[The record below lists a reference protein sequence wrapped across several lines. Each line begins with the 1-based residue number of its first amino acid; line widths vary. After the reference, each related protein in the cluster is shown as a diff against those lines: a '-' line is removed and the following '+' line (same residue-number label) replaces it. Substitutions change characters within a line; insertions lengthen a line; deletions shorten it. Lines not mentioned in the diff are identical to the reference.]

1 VNAIGL
7 FAPSAPALVLALAL
21 DVFVGEYPNSVHP
34 VVAMGKVI
42 AWLES
47 KAPEGKHA
55 ELAYGAMMAVVVP
68 ALFVGVAAL
77 VLRLTEPLPY
87 LRIVVEALLLKS
99 MFAMRALAGAAR
111 RVQRALERHAV
122 DEARS
127 GLRHLCS
134 REPST
139 LTPEEVAAA
148 AVESVAE
155 NASDSFVA
163 PLFFYVLFGLEG
175 AVAYRAIN
183 TQDAMIGYHGDY
195 EWLGKAAAR
204 LDDVVNLVP
213 ARLTALMLFVAGGFW
228 GGDLRGALKVWW
240 RDAHRTES
248 PNAGQPMAV
257 MAGLLRVQ
265 LTKKKAYSLGDRKR
279 PVRSVTI
286 SQAVRIMLSASVL
299 AAAAALVLL
308 GSGRAPTF

>member
-1 VNAIGL
+1 M

-21 DVFVGEYPNSVHP
+21 DVFVGEVPNSIHP

-42 AWLES
+42 GWLEAKS
-47 KAPEGKHA
+47 PIGKHA
-55 ELAYGAMMAVVVP
+55 EFAYGLFMAVGVP
-68 ALFVGVAAL
+68 AFFVVIAAL
-77 VLRLTEPLPY
+77 VLRAAEIVPY
-87 LRIVVEALLLKS
+87 LRIVIEAFLLKS
-99 MFAMRALAGAAR
+99 MFAVRALAGAAR
-111 RVQRALERHAV
+111 RVQLALERHSV
-122 DEARS
+122 DDARS

-134 REPST
+134 REPSS
-139 LTPEEVAAA
+139 LSAEEVAAA

-163 PLFFYVLFGLEG
+163 PLFYYVVFGIEG

-183 TQDAMIGYHGDY
+183 TQDSMIGYHGDY

-204 LDDVVNLVP
+204 LDDLVNLVP
-213 ARLTALMLFVAGGFW
+213 ARVTALMLLFVGGFW
-228 GGDLRGALKVWW
+228 GGDVRGALKVWW

-279 PVRSVTI
+279 PVRSETI
-286 SQAVRIMLSASVL
+286 DKAVRIMVSASLL
-299 AAAAALVLL
+299 AAAAALVLI
-308 GSGRAPTF
+308 GSGRAPSF